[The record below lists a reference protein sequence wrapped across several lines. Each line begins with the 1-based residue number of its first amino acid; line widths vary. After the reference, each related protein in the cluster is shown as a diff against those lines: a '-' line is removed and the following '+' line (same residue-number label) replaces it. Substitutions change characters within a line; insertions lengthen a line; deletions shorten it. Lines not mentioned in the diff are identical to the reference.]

1 MAEEISNQQSLG
13 YIDFV
18 PADFDFAALMAELR
32 TSYERKSS
40 ERGLSLDFPAQE
52 LEAVNGDYQLPRES
66 LEIFLDNAL
75 DASDSGAVYFSVS
88 KPSENEYKFEVRDG
102 GPGLSAEALAQILIC
117 QIWSAFLLKAQLL
130 RPQQLEALIQ
140 KHSALVKYQ
149 RIPIQP
155 QLVIPV
161 ILIVC
166 MIIMADRVR
175 MLVMKLLDQ
184 LSQLI

>member
-102 GPGLSAEALAQILIC
+102 GPGLSAEALAHIFEPFHKEKGEGGAGVSGLKLAISDRKVA
-117 QIWSAFLLKAQLL
+117 IWAAN
-130 RPQQLEALIQ
+130 
-140 KHSALVKYQ
+140 
-149 RIPIQP
+149 
-155 QLVIPV
+155 
-161 ILIVC
+161 
-166 MIIMADRVR
+166 
-175 MLVMKLLDQ
+175 
-184 LSQLI
+184 